1 MFGKSVLPNGLRVLT
16 SHIPHT
22 RSVSI
27 GFFIAAGSRYET
39 DEQGG
44 AFHFVE
50 HLLFKGTE
58 RRPTPQEISET
69 IERVGGIMNG
79 STDREVTAYW
89 AKVPGFHF
97 PTTVDL
103 FADLLR
109 NSRFDAE
116 EMEKER
122 GVILEELAMT
132 NDHPDDRVGALID
145 LVLWPDQPLGRDAGG
160 TPDSVRALTR
170 DTLLDCMA
178 HQYVPSNTVVAVAG
192 EVTHAQVTDLLTQHM
207 GEWEAGEPRDW
218 FPARNGQTGPQ
229 VRVEWRRTDQAHV
242 CLALRGLSS
251 THPQRYTMDL
261 LNSILGEGMSSRLF
275 LELRERRGLVYS
287 AFSAASHFK
296 DAGALIVYFALH
308 PKNAASAL
316 EAAMEELRKL
326 ARTAPEEELAKV
338 KEMIKGRLLL
348 RMEDTRSV
356 AFWGGSQEILL
367 DRVLTVDEIAA
378 KIDAIDA
385 EEVRQLAETLL
396 TPENLNLAV
405 VGPFRSSARFE
416 RVLR

>member
-1 MFGKSVLPNGLRVLT
+1 MFEKSVLPNGLRVLT
-16 SHIPHT
+16 SHMPHT

-50 HLLFKGTE
+50 HLLFKGTD

-122 GVILEELAMT
+122 GVILEELAMS
-132 NDHPDDRVGALID
+132 NDHPDDRVSALID

-192 EVTHAQVTDLLTQHM
+192 EVTHEQVTDLLTEHM
-207 GEWEAGEPRDW
+207 GEWASGEPRDW

-356 AFWGGSQEILL
+356 AFWGGSQELLL
-367 DRVLTVDEIAA
+367 DHVLTVDEIAA

>member
-1 MFGKSVLPNGLRVLT
+1 MYERSVLPNGLRVLT
-16 SHIPHT
+16 SQMPHT

-50 HLLFKGTE
+50 HLLFKGTQ

-69 IERVGGIMNG
+69 IERVGGMMNG

-97 PTTVDL
+97 PATVDL
-103 FADLLR
+103 LADLLR
-109 NSRFDAE
+109 NSRFEAE
-116 EMEKER
+116 DMEKER
-122 GVILEELAMT
+122 GVILEELAMV

-145 LVLWPDQPLGRDAGG
+145 EVLWPDQPLGRDAGG

-170 DTLLDCMA
+170 DALLECMGP
-178 HQYVPSNTVVAVAG
+178 QYVPSNTVVAVAG
-192 EVTHAQVTDLLTQHM
+192 EVTHDEVVGLLSEHM
-207 GEWEAGEPRDW
+207 GDWAPGEPRDW
-218 FPARNGQTGPQ
+218 YPAVNGQTGPR
-229 VRVEWRRTDQAHV
+229 VRVEWRKTDQAHV
-242 CLALRGLSS
+242 CLAVRGLSS
-251 THPQRYTMDL
+251 TDPQRYTMGL

-275 LELRERRGLVYS
+275 LELREKRGLVYS
-287 AFSAASHFK
+287 AYSTASHYK
-296 DAGALIVYFALH
+296 DAGALLVYFAVH

-316 EAAMEELRKL
+316 EAALEELRKL

-338 KEMIKGRLLL
+338 KEMVKGRLLL

-356 AFWGGSQEILL
+356 AFWGGSQELLL

-385 EEVRQLAETLL
+385 EDVRALAESLV

-405 VGPFRSSARFE
+405 VGPFRSGARFE
-416 RVLR
+416 RALR

>member
-1 MFGKSVLPNGLRVLT
+1 MYERSVLPNGLRVLT
-16 SHIPHT
+16 SHMPHT

-39 DEQGG
+39 DEQSG

-69 IERVGGIMNG
+69 IERVGGSMNG

-103 FADLLR
+103 LADLLR
-109 NSRFDAE
+109 NSTFDAE

-122 GVILEELAMT
+122 GVILEELAMV

-145 LVLWPDQPLGRDAGG
+145 LILWPDQPLGRDPGG

-170 DTLLDCMA
+170 DALLECMGP
-178 HQYVPSNTVVAVAG
+178 QYVPSNTVVSVAG
-192 EVTHAQVTDLLTQHM
+192 EVTHDQVVGLLTEHM
-207 GEWEAGEPRDW
+207 GDWASGAPRSW
-218 FPARNGQTGPQ
+218 YPARNGQSEPR
-229 VRVEWRRTDQAHV
+229 VRVEWRKTDQAHV
-242 CLALRGLSS
+242 CLAVRGLSS
-251 THPQRYTMDL
+251 TDPQRYTMGL

-275 LELRERRGLVYS
+275 LELREKRGLVYS
-287 AFSAASHFK
+287 AYSTASHYK
-296 DAGALIVYFALH
+296 DAGALLVYFAVH

-316 EAAMEELRKL
+316 EAALEELRKL

-338 KEMIKGRLLL
+338 KEMVKGRLLL

-356 AFWGGSQEILL
+356 AFWGGSQELLL

-378 KIDAIDA
+378 KIDAVEA
-385 EEVRQLAETLL
+385 EEVRALAESLV
-396 TPENLNLAV
+396 TPESLNLAV